1 MEIRFDG
8 SQLASKSPRNIC
20 LREVLVV
27 TQHDNCPLPEGKP
40 TDSTPGLV
48 EVRVFDEARD
58 NRGLA
63 TLHPKMAKVAA
74 AEVDHSGSE
83 IRGGIVQR
91 SSRSGNPNKGLLHQ
105 FLGVCCG
112 TDKQ

>member
-1 MEIRFDG
+1 
-8 SQLASKSPRNIC
+8 
-20 LREVLVV
+20 
-27 TQHDNCPLPEGKP
+27 LPEGKP
-40 TDSTPGLV
+40 TDSGPCLV

-83 IRGGIVQR
+83 IGGGIVQR

-105 FLGVCCG
+105 FLGVCWG
-112 TDKQ
+112 ADKQQRNPNHPVPLRTVQSF